1 MALAGV
7 VVSVWVLSGVLAY
20 FATEA
25 AVRHSERQVWDRTTR
40 ECALACSVVLG
51 PFFLVISVELLLFA
65 LIGEGLAHDRMRHYK
80 DS

>member
-7 VVSVWVLSGVLAY
+7 VVSVWIFSGVLAY

-25 AVRHSERQVWDRTTR
+25 AVLHRKRQTWDRATR
-40 ECALACSVVLG
+40 ECTLACSAVLG
-51 PFFLVISVELLLFA
+51 PFYLVISAELLLLA
-65 LIGEGLAHDRMRHYK
+65 PIGEGLAHDRSRRYR